1 MVSERKFFQRVRSW
15 DRPRDSSR
23 VTRTGL
29 PVDKPATEPI
39 PDGPE
44 GVNQLSFLSEEDK
57 AAITRKFMNTPV
69 YPSRLR
75 NKGLQAKRGGKLL
88 PHPMRSAE

>member
-1 MVSERKFFQRVRSW
+1 MVNEKRFFQRARSVEIPTYELQP
-15 DRPRDSSR
+15 DG
-23 VTRTGL
+23 VTAL
-29 PVDKPATEPI
+29 PVESP
-39 PDGPE
+39 
-44 GVNQLSFLSEEDK
+44 SRLSEEDK

-75 NKGLQAKRGGKLL
+75 NKGLQAKRGGKPL